1 MADRRVLI
9 SSTLEQNLHENTTD
23 NDNDNHTSEVNS
35 QAKNLTVNEKGKF
48 KWHGSF
54 ENLKTL
60 MNKITEKETKWSSSG
75 YCKMLDLDEVVV
87 RWYSNNNSL
96 TINGN
101 MSENMKSQ
109 LRILAALT
117 KADSETTNNIDT
129 DTNETGQDDSG
140 VCITNCDESLTNI
153 NGNDKFEVLLDTLQ
167 KLEKRLVQKI
177 NNLESE
183 IHETKIE
190 LYNEKM
196 IRGENEAMNKSSVND
211 QSSAVNKLLTKD
223 NDRLKKENDSLKEQ
237 INNYK
242 CIMSDL
248 NLKVKDLENEKNS
261 LVTVIKIIQNDQ
273 EQQQASWNVVNNRK
287 KTTEGRNTPAHNPVG
302 TKNVKAKESVQ
313 QKNQYTA
320 LSISV
325 VDDSESDSNNVSDNR
340 SDDITAT
347 QVPKQDQRH
356 ERNRHSKKDS
366 QKVKEANIPKNTKHN
381 RPTVAILGDSMLKHL
396 NPRKIQHGLDHKV
409 TIKTFPGAGVDEM
422 IHYVRPTLKKKPNH
436 VVLHVGTNDLQTK
449 SPDTLI
455 TAISRLGET
464 ITQEG
469 NGTELTLS
477 EVITRNDNANLAD
490 KVNVFNKK
498 LDELCTEH
506 NWGLIKHDN
515 ITRVHLNN
523 YGLHLNQRGTS
534 TLAGN
539 VKQFLKNQVFD

>member
-23 NDNDNHTSEVNS
+23 NDNDNHTSEVN
-35 QAKNLTVNEKGKF
+35 NLTVNEKGKF

-54 ENLKTL
+54 ESLKTL

-117 KADSETTNNIDT
+117 KADSETTKNIDT
-129 DTNETGQDDSG
+129 DTNETGQDDSV

-167 KLEKRLVQKI
+167 KLEKRLGQKI

-223 NDRLKKENDSLKEQ
+223 NARLKKENDSLKEQ

-242 CIMSDL
+242 CVMSDL
-248 NLKVKDLENEKNS
+248 NLKVKDLQNEKNS

-287 KTTEGRNTPAHNPVG
+287 
-302 TKNVKAKESVQ
+302 
-313 QKNQYTA
+313 
-320 LSISV
+320 
-325 VDDSESDSNNVSDNR
+325 
-340 SDDITAT
+340 
-347 QVPKQDQRH
+347 
-356 ERNRHSKKDS
+356 
-366 QKVKEANIPKNTKHN
+366 
-381 RPTVAILGDSMLKHL
+381 
-396 NPRKIQHGLDHKV
+396 
-409 TIKTFPGAGVDEM
+409 
-422 IHYVRPTLKKKPNH
+422 
-436 VVLHVGTNDLQTK
+436 
-449 SPDTLI
+449 
-455 TAISRLGET
+455 
-464 ITQEG
+464 
-469 NGTELTLS
+469 
-477 EVITRNDNANLAD
+477 
-490 KVNVFNKK
+490 
-498 LDELCTEH
+498 
-506 NWGLIKHDN
+506 
-515 ITRVHLNN
+515 
-523 YGLHLNQRGTS
+523 
-534 TLAGN
+534 
-539 VKQFLKNQVFD
+539 